1 MRWPLIEERFVDHY
15 AQASGVDSLVAERD
29 IVLTF
34 VLRILRDHLPG
45 KLAFKG
51 GTCLKKIYV
60 GKTGRF
66 SMDLDFTA
74 VHITPKSFKEEF
86 VMLMNRREYFGIS
99 FEITEEYSRGKEA
112 SYGSILQYSH
122 DWNSGAKFKVETS
135 FREKPTLPL
144 AERPIIRELYFRYCE
159 IEPFII
165 TCLQLEEV
173 LAEKIRA
180 AFQRLRARDLYDL
193 YLLSKKPY
201 GKGRVRA
208 LAVVK
213 CWNARDPFD
222 PNLLFQNIENERYD
236 WSDLESLVRTKSLP
250 SEKDV
255 IKSVL
260 DNYSYLEDLNGVL
273 IDIIKDSKSHSYSD
287 RVYALCDKLSS

>member
-1 MRWPLIEERFVDHY
+1 LLEERFVDHY

-34 VLRILRDHLPG
+34 VLRILCDHLPR

-51 GTCLKKIYV
+51 GTCLKKIYL

-74 VHITPKSFKEEF
+74 VRMTPKSFRERF
-86 VMLMNRREYFGIS
+86 ASLLNRREYFGIN
-99 FEITEEYSRGKEA
+99 FEITEEYSRGEEA
-112 SYGSILQYSH
+112 SYGLIMQYSH

-135 FREKPTLPL
+135 FREKPVLPL
-144 AERPIIRELYFRYCE
+144 AERLIIRELYFRYCE
-159 IEPFII
+159 IEPF
-165 TCLQLEEV
+165 TVACLQLEEV

-180 AFQRLRARDLYDL
+180 AFQRSRARDLYDL

-201 GKGRVRA
+201 DKGKVRA

-222 PNLLFQNIENERYD
+222 PSLLFQKIENERYD

-250 SEKDV
+250 SEKGV

-260 DNYSYLEDLNGVL
+260 DSYSYLEDLNGIL
-273 IDIIKDSKSHSYSD
+273 TDIIRDSKSHRHSD
-287 RVYALCDKLSS
+287 LVCALCDKLSS